1 MSNVT
6 IFSFMILNLVKEVIL
21 DFHVTAVTDIC
32 LKHMKEVI
40 RSCFVEHFK
49 EKSWE
54 HQKH

>member
-49 EKSWE
+49 EKSWK